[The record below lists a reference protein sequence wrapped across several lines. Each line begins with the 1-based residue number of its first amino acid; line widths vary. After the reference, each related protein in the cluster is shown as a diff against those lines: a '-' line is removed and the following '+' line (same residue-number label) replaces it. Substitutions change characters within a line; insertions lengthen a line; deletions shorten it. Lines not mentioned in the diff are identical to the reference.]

1 MISRVQT
8 FVPYFNSKSPT
19 NMENNHANT
28 LRWQPKPLSDQNVGL
43 KVGPHLAARQVC
55 NKHIFPRRGS
65 GRSVNLTAPFQSTSL
80 NCVKL
85 YLPRH
90 LYAFMSNTQDTRTLA
105 VPTPSFTAQWL
116 CPYFKSRLAHWRF
129 PRHFS
134 GNAENGGRDSVVGSD

>member
-8 FVPYFNSKSPT
+8 FVPYFNNKSPT
-19 NMENNHANT
+19 NIEHNHANS
-28 LRWQPKPLSDQNVGL
+28 LRGQPKPLPDQNVGL
-43 KVGPHLAARQVC
+43 KVGPHLAARQVR

-65 GRSVNLTAPFQSTSL
+65 GRSVNLTNPFQSTSL

-85 YLPRH
+85 YPPHH
-90 LYAFMSNTQDTRTLA
+90 LYAFVSNTQDTTLT

-134 GNAENGGRDSVVGSD
+134 GNVENGSQDSLVRSD